1 MNAQQFLNQNKL
13 INTSKLAE
21 LLGVSSGT
29 ITKMKK
35 EVSTIQGLAL
45 DALHNEQSKLNLV
58 KLDITEYFD
67 KTYGNSYFSG
77 YVYFKGETYF
87 LPYQYGYGSHC
98 EDVALT
104 MLSDIGAIP
113 KDIRQY
119 GLYSEYN
126 IKVSVDKADVLKR
139 DMYNGSERTH
149 NEVK

>member
-21 LLGVSSGT
+21 MLGVSSGT

-45 DALHNEQSKLNLV
+45 DALHNEQSKANLV

-77 YVYFKGETYF
+77 YVYFKGGTYF
-87 LPYQYGYGSHC
+87 IPYQYGYGSHC

-113 KDIRQY
+113 KDVRQY

-149 NEVK
+149 SEVK